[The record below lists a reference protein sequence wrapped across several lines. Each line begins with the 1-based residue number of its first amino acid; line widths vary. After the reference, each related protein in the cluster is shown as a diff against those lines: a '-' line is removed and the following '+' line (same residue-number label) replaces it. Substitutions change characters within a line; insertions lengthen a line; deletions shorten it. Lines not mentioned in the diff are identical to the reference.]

1 MSKVPP
7 DVRVSC
13 FECKH
18 LYSEEEPLRCAAF
31 PNGIPIWISAIDD
44 SHLTPREG
52 DHGIQFEPSLEFLK
66 WLEEGRW
73 QVVPDPDYR
82 PLTEEEIEVEARI
95 TDADVA
101 RALELIFEASPELA
115 KLVVEGFEFKVE
127 GDEDNPDTE

>member
-1 MSKVPP
+1 MSKLPP

-31 PNGIPIWISAIDD
+31 PDGIPVWISD
-44 SHLTPREG
+44 SHLAPREG
-52 DHGIQFEPSLEFLK
+52 DHGIQFEPKLEILQ

-82 PLTEEEIEVEARI
+82 PLTEEEIEEAARI
-95 TDADVA
+95 TSADVA